1 MKPVIIFCKMCD
13 KETKHGDVGIL
24 PVVKCVNCGEYATL
38 MTEEKKTVV
47 DEIMEPAEKVWKA
60 MVELANNAHGHGGG
74 KRIKKDLY
82 SLAQELDASL
92 SFIHR
97 NIESLIAEP
106 EFVDDVIDTTIFQ
119 DAQDMLLDL
128 EDNDGR
134 GTQ

>member
-1 MKPVIIFCKMCD
+1 MKPVIIFCKLCD

-24 PVVKCVNCGEYATL
+24 PVVKCFMCGEYNTL

-60 MVELANNAHGHGGG
+60 MVDLANSTQGHGEGERER
-74 KRIKKDLY
+74 KRGESLY
-82 SLAQELDASL
+82 TLAQEMDAAL

-97 NIESLIAEP
+97 NIEGLLVDPDFDGVEYVVDAIISIP
-106 EFVDDVIDTTIFQ
+106 E
-119 DAQDMLLDL
+119 
-128 EDNDGR
+128 ERDGR

>member
-1 MKPVIIFCKMCD
+1 MEPVIIFCKMCD

-60 MVELANNAHGHGGG
+60 MVDLANSTHGHGEE
-74 KRIKKDLY
+74 LY
-82 SLAQELDASL
+82 ALAQDLDASL

>member
-1 MKPVIIFCKMCD
+1 MKPVIIFCKLCD

-24 PVVKCVNCGEYATL
+24 PVVKCFMCGEYNTL

-60 MVELANNAHGHGGG
+60 MVELANSTHGHGE
-74 KRIKKDLY
+74 DLY
-82 SLAQELDASL
+82 ALAQEMDAAL

-97 NIESLIAEP
+97 NIEGLLVDPDFDGVEY
-106 EFVDDVIDTTIFQ
+106 FVDAIISIP
-119 DAQDMLLDL
+119 
-128 EDNDGR
+128 EERDGR

>member
-1 MKPVIIFCKMCD
+1 MKPVIIFCKLCD

-24 PVVKCVNCGEYATL
+24 PVVKCFMCGEYNTL

-106 EFVDDVIDTTIFQ
+106 EFVDDVM
-119 DAQDMLLDL
+119 DAFLIPV
-128 EDNDGR
+128 ERDGR

>member
-1 MKPVIIFCKMCD
+1 MEPVIIFCKLCD

-24 PVVKCVNCGEYATL
+24 PVVKCFNCGEYNTL
-38 MTEEKKTVV
+38 MTDEKKTVV

-60 MVELANNAHGHGGG
+60 MVDLANSTHGHGE
-74 KRIKKDLY
+74 DLY
-82 SLAQELDASL
+82 ALAQELDVAL

-97 NIESLIAEP
+97 NIEGLLVDP
-106 EFVDDVIDTTIFQ
+106 DFVNDDVVDTTIFQ
-119 DAQDMLLDL
+119 DAQDMLLGL